1 MAEENKNSEALAI
14 LDAPATTPAVANTS
28 QIETMGVTAADTPA
42 TGTTTP
48 ADTVTAQAVPS
59 PSSEPVPAA
68 SPTAPTGTT
77 PTTGGDTLYKP
88 MFSVRT
94 EKAIYVT
101 CVLLSLGAIVVS
113 VIAGDLN
120 WPRVV
125 GDTCGVMGGLV
136 GSLASAFGVSYT
148 TMRMM

>member
-1 MAEENKNSEALAI
+1 MAENENKNSAALAI
-14 LDAPATTPAVANTS
+14 LDAPATAGNMAP
-28 QIETMGVTAADTPA
+28 TAADTVA

-48 ADTVTAQAVPS
+48 ATGETVQAVPS
-59 PSSEPVPAA
+59 PSSEPVPETT
-68 SPTAPTGTT
+68 PAPTSD
-77 PTTGGDTLYKP
+77 GGNVLYKP

-94 EKAIYVT
+94 EKFIYVT

-148 TMRMM
+148 TMRTM

>member
-1 MAEENKNSEALAI
+1 MAENNTNENKNSEALAI
-14 LDAPATTPAVANTS
+14 LSAPAPVPSHAG
-28 QIETMGVTAADTPA
+28 TMGATAAVPTDS
-42 TGTTTP
+42 GTTTGGD
-48 ADTVTAQAVPS
+48 AVTVQAVPS
-59 PSSEPVPAA
+59 PSADT
-68 SPTAPTGTT
+68 PTATETGATSD
-77 PTTGGDTLYKP
+77 GGNVLYRP

-94 EKAIYVT
+94 EKSIYVT

-148 TMRMM
+148 TMRIM

>member
-14 LDAPATTPAVANTS
+14 LSAPATNTA
-28 QIETMGVTAADTPA
+28 QAGNMGVTAADTTVPS
-42 TGTTTP
+42 TTTP
-48 ADTVTAQAVPS
+48 ADTETVQA
-59 PSSEPVPAA
+59 AA
-68 SPTAPTGTT
+68 SPAAETT
-77 PTTGGDTLYKP
+77 PTPAADGGNLLYKP

-94 EKAIYVT
+94 EKTIYVI

-148 TMRMM
+148 TMRTM

>member
-14 LDAPATTPAVANTS
+14 LSAPAAPATVSATDTAQAGV
-28 QIETMGVTAADTPA
+28 MGVTAADTTAP
-42 TGTTTP
+42 GTTTGG
-48 ADTVTAQAVPS
+48 DTVTVQA
-59 PSSEPVPAA
+59 AA
-68 SPTAPTGTT
+68 SPAAEGTT
-77 PTTGGDTLYKP
+77 PTTDGGNLLYKP

-94 EKAIYVT
+94 EKFIYVT

-148 TMRMM
+148 TMRTM

>member
-1 MAEENKNSEALAI
+1 MAENNKNENKNSEALAI
-14 LDAPATTPAVANTS
+14 LSPTAPVPS
-28 QIETMGVTAADTPA
+28 QAGVMGVTAADT
-42 TGTTTP
+42 TGTGTLTP
-48 ADTVTAQAVPS
+48 AAVETTQAVPS
-59 PSSEPVPAA
+59 PSAET
-68 SPTAPTGTT
+68 PTATETGATSD
-77 PTTGGDTLYKP
+77 GGNVLYKP

-94 EKAIYVT
+94 EKFIYVT

-148 TMRMM
+148 TMRTM

>member
-14 LDAPATTPAVANTS
+14 LDAPATVTPATAGNTAP
-28 QIETMGVTAADTPA
+28 TAADTPA

-48 ADTVTAQAVPS
+48 AAAETVQAVPS
-59 PSSEPVPAA
+59 PSSQ
-68 SPTAPTGTT
+68 TAP
-77 PTTGGDTLYKP
+77 DTLYKP

-120 WPRVV
+120 WPRAV

-148 TMRMM
+148 TMRTM